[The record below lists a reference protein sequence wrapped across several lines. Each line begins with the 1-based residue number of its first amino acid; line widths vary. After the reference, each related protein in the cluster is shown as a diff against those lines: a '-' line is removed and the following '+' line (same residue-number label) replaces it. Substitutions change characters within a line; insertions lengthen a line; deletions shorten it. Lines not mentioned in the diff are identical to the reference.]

1 MNGGWIKLYY
11 KLLDWEWLDCPEM
24 VGLWVNLLLRA
35 NREDR
40 KWHGLT
46 IRRGQLVTTRSELAE
61 MCGLSVQ
68 TLRTCIERLK
78 STSEITSESTSR
90 GMVITITKYDSYQLT
105 EDGEQPANQPANQ
118 PATNQQVTSDQPA
131 SNQPK
136 ASIPISSSAKS
147 KHIQEGKKVKKEIIS
162 PKGDIKKE
170 SPDGVLPLP
179 STNEKYLRFQE
190 WIGKNAPRVA
200 RLEKPIT
207 EEQYE
212 KLRAE
217 FTGEEMKEILTQMNN
232 YKPLLSKYV
241 SAYDT
246 CRTWLTRERER
257 ASPAAAAPKKTQQ
270 QNKSVNS
277 VWGRD

>member
-40 KWHGLT
+40 KWHGTT

-61 MCGLSVQ
+61 LCGLSVQ
-68 TLRTCIERLK
+68 TLRTCIDRLK
-78 STSEITSESTSR
+78 STSEITSKSTSR
-90 GMVITITKYDSYQLT
+90 GMVITITKYDSYQT
-105 EDGEQPANQPANQ
+105 VDDSDQPANQPADQ

-131 SNQPK
+131 TNQQE
-136 ASIPISSSAKS
+136 ASIPISSSSKS
-147 KHIQEGKKVKKEIIS
+147 KHIQEGKKVKKEIS

-170 SPDGVLPLP
+170 SSQGSLSFP
-179 STNEKYLRFQE
+179 STNEKYLHFLE
-190 WIGKNAPRVA
+190 WIAKNAPRVA
-200 RLEKPIT
+200 RLEKPFT
-207 EEQYE
+207 EAQYE
-212 KLRAE
+212 KLRE
-217 FTGEEMKEILTQMNN
+217 EYTGEQMKEILTQMNN

-246 CRTWLTRERER
+246 CRTWLTREKER
-257 ASPAAAAPKKTQQ
+257 TASAPAAKQKQQ
-270 QNKSVNS
+270 ESVNS
-277 VWGRD
+277 LWNREALQ

>member
-1 MNGGWIKLYY
+1 MTGGWIKLYY

-35 NREDR
+35 SREDR

-46 IRRGQLVTTRSELAE
+46 IRRGQLVTTLSELSE
-61 MCGLSVQ
+61 MAGLSLQ
-68 TLRTCIERLK
+68 KLRTCLDRLK
-78 STSEITSESTSR
+78 STREITCESTHF
-90 GMVITITKYDSYQLT
+90 GTIVTICKYAEYQCPD
-105 EDGEQPANQPANQ
+105 EDEQQAEQHTDQQTSNT
-118 PATNQQVTSDQPA
+118 PATRQQHA
-131 SNQPK
+131 SNTPE
-136 ASIPISSSAKS
+136 ASLPISSSTKS
-147 KHIQEGKKVKKEIIS
+147 KHIQEGKKVKKEIS
-162 PKGDIKKE
+162 PIGDIKKE

-179 STNEKYLRFQE
+179 STNEKYLHFQE

-257 ASPAAAAPKKTQQ
+257 ASPAVAAPKKTQQ